1 MKRLLSTMLHVD
13 QRIKRIRCFFR
24 IWYLIII
31 PKKKLDSLCSLIFS
45 SSKMYNIF
53 EHISIESLLSTLS
66 CESLWLIGQAPLSI
80 SVSNHLDEL
89 DHPNLVCCGY
99 FQRWSQLIRH
109 ILHILFGDVHQ
120 SVCGII
126 WPFAIKFEQ
135 SFWSMPGHH
144 RYSDRQIEN
153 GRKFRTVGPCLK
165 LLIPIDHWVDSR
177 SSTSV
182 IIN

>member
-109 ILHILFGDVHQ
+109 ILHILFRWCSSIRLRYNMAFRNQVWTKFLVNAWA
-120 SVCGII
+120 SSIF
-126 WPFAIKFEQ
+126 WPA
-135 SFWSMPGHH
+135 
-144 RYSDRQIEN
+144 DRERSKVSN
-153 GRKFRTVGPCLK
+153 SWPVPEATHT
-165 LLIPIDHWVDSR
+165 IDHWVDSR